1 MISHVEFYMYAVI
14 VFALV
19 LLSPMPFI
27 SPFGH
32 IVQDATAQSPFG
44 PLDPTTSPS
53 LVSEQNA
60 QPFGFALALN
70 VSDGPS
76 LTPVTLNVTSFGNT
90 HAIKSVQINDSTY
103 ILAGSSPYRY
113 DFYIIN
119 ITDIDSP
126 RIVNKTIFPN
136 GLNGFEIYYI
146 ATSTIDGNTYAIAST
161 LSDNVS
167 NVNYIK
173 T

>member
-1 MISHVEFYMYAVI
+1 MY
-14 VFALV
+14 FQ
-19 LLSPMPFI
+19 
-27 SPFGH
+27 
-32 IVQDATAQSPFG
+32 QDVTFNVTAQLRKDHQIRSKRG
-44 PLDPTTSPS
+44 
-53 LVSEQNA
+53 
-60 QPFGFALALN
+60 
-70 VSDGPS
+70 
-76 LTPVTLNVTSFGNT
+76 
-90 HAIKSVQINDSTY
+90 QINDSTY

-161 LSDNVS
+161 L
-167 NVNYIK
+167 
-173 T
+173 